1 MGALAYL
8 QTPLGDTID
17 EILGIGGSGGDTTE
31 TVIDT
36 TKPVISF
43 PVQPTLGP
51 SSVSINWTTDELSS
65 TQVEYGSTTTYG
77 SVQPA
82 QPADDPTI
90 VGGTSG
96 GVVTHSV
103 VITGLQPDTT
113 YHYRVKSKDKAGN
126 AAVSDDR
133 TFATT
138 EATEE

>member
-17 EILGIGGSGGDTTE
+17 RIIGIGGAEGNNE
-31 TVIDT
+31 EVVVDT

-43 PVQPTLGP
+43 PTEPIVGPT
-51 SSVSINWTTDELSS
+51 SVSITWATDELSS
-65 TQVEYGSTTTYG
+65 TQVQYGSSTTYG
-77 SVQPA
+77 SVEPA

-90 VGGTSG
+90 VGSTSG

-103 VITGLQPDTT
+103 VITGLPPNTP

-126 AAVSDDR
+126 EAVSEDR
-133 TFATT
+133 TFTT
-138 EATEE
+138 TASEP